1 MAKREGD
8 LPAALLKAVDDAVR
22 EGGASALSLRDV
34 ARRAGVSHAAP
45 AHHFGSKAGLLT
57 AFAVQGYRRLAQS
70 VIQELGRASPTD
82 GPNTLAA
89 VGRGYVRFAVSEPAQ
104 FEVMFRLD
112 ALDEDAP
119 ELVQATDA
127 AYSLLSATIER
138 CRLEGS
144 LGDLD
149 PMLVGVSAW
158 SIVHGLASLWISGW
172 LAGRVDSTNID
183 QLAADVSD
191 LFVDSVLRR
200 QPRVIDSHRP
210 CTP

>member
-1 MAKREGD
+1 MSRCGVAKREGD
-8 LPAALLKAVDDAVR
+8 LPAALLQAVDDAVR

-70 VIQELGRASPTD
+70 VIEELGRVGPTD
-82 GPNTLAA
+82 GPTTLAA
-89 VGRGYVRFAVSEPAQ
+89 VGRGYVRFAVSEPAE

-112 ALDEDAP
+112 ALEEGAP

-144 LGDLD
+144 LGNLD
-149 PMLVGVSAW
+149 PMLVGVQRVVDRARAREPLDQR
-158 SIVHGLASLWISGW
+158 LARGPSRLD
-172 LAGRVDSTNID
+172 R
-183 QLAADVSD
+183 
-191 LFVDSVLRR
+191 
-200 QPRVIDSHRP
+200 HRP
-210 CTP
+210 TRRRRLRTLRGFGTASSVT

>member
-1 MAKREGD
+1 MSRCGVAKREGD
-8 LPAALLKAVDDAVR
+8 LPAALLKAVDEAVR

-45 AHHFGSKAGLLT
+45 AHHFGSKSGLLT
-57 AFAVQGYRRLAQS
+57 AFAVQGYRRLAES
-70 VIQELGRASPTD
+70 VLGEFGRVGPAD
-82 GPNTLAA
+82 GPTMLAA

-172 LAGRVDSTNID
+172 LAGRVDSTDID
-183 QLAADVSD
+183 QLAADVSEF
-191 LFVDSVLRR
+191 FVDSVLRR
-200 QPRVIDSHRP
+200 RL
-210 CTP
+210 T

>member
-1 MAKREGD
+1 MSRCGVAKRESD
-8 LPAALLKAVDDAVR
+8 LPAALLRAVDGAVR

-45 AHHFGSKAGLLT
+45 AYHFGSKAGLLT
-57 AFAVQGYRRLAQS
+57 AFAVQGYRRLAES
-70 VIQELGRASPTD
+70 VLRELVRVAPSD
-82 GPNTLAA
+82 GPTTLAA

-104 FEVMFRLD
+104 FEVMFRFD
-112 ALDEDAP
+112 ALEADAP

-144 LGDLD
+144 LGGLD

-158 SIVHGLASLWISGW
+158 STVHGLASLWISGW
-172 LAGRVDSTNID
+172 LTGRVDSTDID
-183 QLAADVSD
+183 VLAASVSE

-200 QPRVIDSHRP
+200 R
-210 CTP
+210 

>member
-1 MAKREGD
+1 MSRCAVAKREGD
-8 LPAALLKAVDDAVR
+8 LPAALLKAVEEAVR
-22 EGGASALSLRDV
+22 DRGAGALSLRDV

-57 AFAVQGYRRLAQS
+57 AFAVQGYHRLAES
-70 VIQELGRASPTD
+70 VLQELVRIGPSD
-82 GPNTLAA
+82 GPTTLAA

-112 ALDEDAP
+112 ALDAASA

-127 AYSLLSATIER
+127 AYTLLSATIEQ
-138 CRLEGS
+138 CRVEGS
-144 LGDLD
+144 LGELD
-149 PMLVGVSAW
+149 PMLVAVSAW

-172 LAGRVDSTNID
+172 LTGRIDSTDID
-183 QLAADVSD
+183 VLASNVSE

-200 QPRVIDSHRP
+200 R
-210 CTP
+210 

>member
-1 MAKREGD
+1 M
-8 LPAALLKAVDDAVR
+8 
-22 EGGASALSLRDV
+22 
-34 ARRAGVSHAAP
+34 
-45 AHHFGSKAGLLT
+45 
-57 AFAVQGYRRLAQS
+57 QGYRLLAES
-70 VIQELGRASPTD
+70 VLWELGRVGPSD
-82 GPNTLAA
+82 GATTLAA

-104 FEVMFRLD
+104 FEVMFRFD

-149 PMLVGVSAW
+149 PTLVGVSAW

-172 LAGRVDSTNID
+172 LTSRVDSID
-183 QLAADVSD
+183 IETLAANVSE

-200 QPRVIDSHRP
+200 L
-210 CTP
+210 

>member
-1 MAKREGD
+1 MSRCGVAKRESD
-8 LPAALLKAVDDAVR
+8 LPAALLRAVDGAVR

-45 AHHFGSKAGLLT
+45 AYHFGSKAGLLT
-57 AFAVQGYRRLAQS
+57 AFAVQGYRRLAES
-70 VIQELGRASPTD
+70 VLQELVRVAPSD
-82 GPNTLAA
+82 GPTTLAA

-104 FEVMFRLD
+104 FEVMFRFD
-112 ALDEDAP
+112 ALEADAP

-144 LGDLD
+144 LGGLD

-158 SIVHGLASLWISGW
+158 STVHGLASLWISGW
-172 LAGRVDSTNID
+172 LTGRVDSTDID
-183 QLAADVSD
+183 VLAANVSE
-191 LFVDSVLRR
+191 LFVDSVLR
-200 QPRVIDSHRP
+200 HR
-210 CTP
+210 